1 MLRILSVKFDID
13 KERKKMENNK
23 KIRYYW
29 VDRTKLI
36 ACILVLM
43 GHFISGLILA
53 NILENNFFWD
63 WFEKTIYY
71 FHVPLFFICSGFLYQ
86 QRSKVNNLK
95 SWRKNVIK
103 KFILLG
109 VPYFT
114 FSIVTILIKMV
125 VSNEVNNEAPE
136 LLRTIFL
143 NPIAPFWYLY
153 VLFFVFLVTKTFNK
167 KIECKSYLIISFLLK
182 ILSCI
187 ISNSSNYDKIPYF
200 LRGIMGN
207 EIWFVLGM
215 TIPYIEKKYI
225 KNKFIKEYILL
236 FVLAILFSVLI
247 IKLNINVKII
257 EFIMGLIF
265 CTSIIGI
272 LNCNNKKE
280 NKVEKFFS
288 RYTMEIFLMH
298 TIFAAGIRIILIKME
313 ITNAIIHIML
323 GFIFSL
329 FVPILIAKIIEKSKI
344 MKFFIYPNVFL
355 GERLNEK

>member
-1 MLRILSVKFDID
+1 
-13 KERKKMENNK
+13 
-23 KIRYYW
+23 
-29 VDRTKLI
+29 
-36 ACILVLM
+36 
-43 GHFISGLILA
+43 
-53 NILENNFFWD
+53 
-63 WFEKTIYY
+63 
-71 FHVPLFFICSGFLYQ
+71 
-86 QRSKVNNLK
+86 
-95 SWRKNVIK
+95 
-103 KFILLG
+103 
-109 VPYFT
+109 
-114 FSIVTILIKMV
+114 
-125 VSNEVNNEAPE
+125 
-136 LLRTIFL
+136 
-143 NPIAPFWYLY
+143 
-153 VLFFVFLVTKTFNK
+153 
-167 KIECKSYLIISFLLK
+167 
-182 ILSCI
+182 
-187 ISNSSNYDKIPYF
+187 
-200 LRGIMGN
+200 MGN